1 MTKIVDIYNYI
12 DSFAP
17 FDTAMDFDNVGIL
30 VGDKNAEPTR
40 AIVTLDVT
48 DEVIDEAKE
57 KSAQLI
63 VSHHPVIFNPLKRL
77 SADSVV
83 YKLAQSG
90 ISVISAHTNLDL
102 SSDGT
107 NTAMFNALELQDM
120 EQLEIDGG
128 LIGSLKIP
136 MSANEFAN
144 FIKIKFNCD
153 GLRFSDCGEKI
164 GRVALVAG
172 AGGEG
177 IFLAKAKNAQAFV
190 TGEIKHHEVLFARQ
204 NNIAIFDVGHS
215 KCEELIVPV
224 LCEKL
229 SKKFPEI
236 EFYQSEKYTDGIKY
250 II

>member
-17 FDTAMDFDNVGIL
+17 FDIAMDFDNVGIL

-107 NTAMFNALELQDM
+107 NTAVFNALNFK
-120 EQLEIDGG
+120 IWN
-128 LIGSLKIP
+128 SLKLTV
-136 MSANEFAN
+136 
-144 FIKIKFNCD
+144 
-153 GLRFSDCGEKI
+153 GL
-164 GRVALVAG
+164 
-172 AGGEG
+172 
-177 IFLAKAKNAQAFV
+177 
-190 TGEIKHHEVLFARQ
+190 
-204 NNIAIFDVGHS
+204 
-215 KCEELIVPV
+215 
-224 LCEKL
+224 
-229 SKKFPEI
+229 
-236 EFYQSEKYTDGIKY
+236 SEA
-250 II
+250 

>member
-48 DEVIDEAKE
+48 DEVVDEAKE

-63 VSHHPVIFNPLKRL
+63 ISHHPVIFNPLKRL

-172 AGGEG
+172 AGGEEERARYRCGQG
-177 IFLAKAKNAQAFV
+177 IGYRS
-190 TGEIKHHEVLFARQ
+190 GERSRF
-204 NNIAIFDVGHS
+204 
-215 KCEELIVPV
+215 
-224 LCEKL
+224 
-229 SKKFPEI
+229 
-236 EFYQSEKYTDGIKY
+236 
-250 II
+250 

>member
-1 MTKIVDIYNYI
+1 MPQIIDIYNYI

-30 VGDKNAEPTR
+30 VGDKNAELTR

-48 DEVIDEAKE
+48 DEVIAEAKE

-63 VSHHPVIFNPLKRL
+63 ISHHPVIFNPLKRL
-77 SADSVV
+77 SADSIV
-83 YKLAQSG
+83 YRLAQSG
-90 ISVISAHTNLDL
+90 IAVISAHTNLDL
-102 SSDGT
+102 SSEGT

-128 LIGSLKIP
+128 LVGNLKKP
-136 MSANEFAN
+136 MSANEFAELV
-144 FIKIKFNCD
+144 KVKFNCN
-153 GLRFSDCGEKI
+153 GLRFSDCGE
-164 GRVALVAG
+164 RLYRAALVAG

-177 IFLAKAKNAQAFV
+177 IFLAKAKNAQAFI
-190 TGEIKHHEVLFARQ
+190 TGEIKHHEILFARQ
-204 NNIAIFDVGHS
+204 NGIAVFDVGHS

-229 SKKFPEI
+229 SRVFSEV

-250 II
+250 I